1 MAKRRDPKEARRK
14 EEELKNNL
22 ETLSKNIKSLAEDLN
37 GNFSLLGKILQKQI
51 EATSKNTEIQS
62 KVVDLETKGQGVGG
76 FFKNLLRNKT
86 GSIFSAQ
93 RWGYEMSRLNPATR
107 MIVEGTLGSFPRSLT
122 ANRSALASYRTSA
135 YIANK
140 AGISNLKAGLGG
152 YDEQR
157 DVTVELFNAQL
168 KNVGKGTRDLA
179 VNMKLLGQDDKKLI
193 GVNKQLNSTF
203 GMSSDKLDKFNIN
216 LDVLGKQYGVSTETL
231 LEAVQGLK
239 NGLDYNI
246 MGTSQ
251 QITEAVANIAAGNRN
266 TEQLISEFVN
276 QLTPENFSD
285 VIKSSY
291 LNSDQVLDLLNTIN
305 DSNSG
310 VVKTQNAI
318 QQLLQSMSSSGK
330 AVVGN
335 MGSNKFLAQG
345 VLHQLT
351 PIAGLA
357 NAIVNSEKNK
367 IEADKKNM
375 ANAGALVSTKI
386 KESFSTMQSWVDGVL
401 GEQKNVAEAI
411 GKYTIGLYAVAG
423 ANVGGSIIGGITGK
437 GITGWTMKGAKSLI
451 GKGAIGAAAEG
462 VAGEGGIAI
471 STLAGGLAGAALV
484 AGLGYVG
491 YKFFESLTSET
502 NAKVKELIENNTVDL
517 NRIKAAKE
525 NIEALNGNKPD
536 SNSIIN
542 TSVNNYDQIMLN
554 LQKQNQELLMKQ
566 LKQLQLG
573 NSNEMK
579 SVNMGNR

>member
-285 VIKSSY
+285 IIKSSY

>member
-266 TEQLISEFVN
+266 TEQL
-276 QLTPENFSD
+276 
-285 VIKSSY
+285 
-291 LNSDQVLDLLNTIN
+291 
-305 DSNSG
+305 
-310 VVKTQNAI
+310 
-318 QQLLQSMSSSGK
+318 
-330 AVVGN
+330 
-335 MGSNKFLAQG
+335 
-345 VLHQLT
+345 
-351 PIAGLA
+351 
-357 NAIVNSEKNK
+357 
-367 IEADKKNM
+367 
-375 ANAGALVSTKI
+375 
-386 KESFSTMQSWVDGVL
+386 
-401 GEQKNVAEAI
+401 
-411 GKYTIGLYAVAG
+411 
-423 ANVGGSIIGGITGK
+423 
-437 GITGWTMKGAKSLI
+437 
-451 GKGAIGAAAEG
+451 
-462 VAGEGGIAI
+462 
-471 STLAGGLAGAALV
+471 
-484 AGLGYVG
+484 
-491 YKFFESLTSET
+491 
-502 NAKVKELIENNTVDL
+502 
-517 NRIKAAKE
+517 R
-525 NIEALNGNKPD
+525 
-536 SNSIIN
+536 
-542 TSVNNYDQIMLN
+542 
-554 LQKQNQELLMKQ
+554 
-566 LKQLQLG
+566 
-573 NSNEMK
+573 
-579 SVNMGNR
+579 R